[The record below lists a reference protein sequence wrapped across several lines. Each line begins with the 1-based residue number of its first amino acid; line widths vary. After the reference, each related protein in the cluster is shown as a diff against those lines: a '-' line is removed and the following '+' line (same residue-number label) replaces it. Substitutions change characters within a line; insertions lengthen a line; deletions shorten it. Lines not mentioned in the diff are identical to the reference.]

1 MFDEMAKK
9 LRKIGILIFSLLIL
23 LCAGGTAW
31 GEGKGGNHSKAD
43 LIILCMIEP
52 GTKLPVKEFTE
63 FTFCPGDELSTQE
76 LQAITGKGVVGLRG
90 ASPDPEAAA
99 RIILWDEACMQGAS
113 GLAFS
118 NQGDSR
124 ANGQTN
130 TLVTG
135 GR

>member
-1 MFDEMAKK
+1 VSDEIAKK

-23 LCAGGTAW
+23 LAAGGTAW
-31 GEGKGGNHSKAD
+31 GEGKGGKHSKAD
-43 LIILCMIEP
+43 LILLCMLEP
-52 GTKLPVKEFTE
+52 GTKLLANE
-63 FTFCPGDELSTQE
+63 FTFRPGDELSSQE
-76 LQAITGKGVVGLRG
+76 LQAISGKGPVGLRG
-90 ASPDPEAAA
+90 ASQDPEAGA

-124 ANGQTN
+124 ANTQMN

>member
-1 MFDEMAKK
+1 VFDEMAKK

-23 LCAGGTAW
+23 LCVGGTAW
-31 GEGKGGNHSKAD
+31 GEGKGCKHSKAD
-43 LIILCMIEP
+43 LIILCMIEA
-52 GTKLPVKEFTE
+52 GTKLPVKGL
-63 FTFCPGDELSTQE
+63 TFHPADELSSQE
-76 LQAITGKGVVGLRG
+76 LQAITGKGMVGLRG
-90 ASPDPEAAA
+90 TSQDSEAAA

>member
-1 MFDEMAKK
+1 VSDETAKK

-23 LCAGGTAW
+23 LAAGGTAW
-31 GEGKGGNHSKAD
+31 GEGKGGKHSKAD
-43 LIILCMIEP
+43 LIFLCMIDP
-52 GTKLPVKEFTE
+52 GTKLASE
-63 FTFCPGDELSTQE
+63 FTFRPGDKLSSQE
-76 LQAITGKGVVGLRG
+76 LQAITGKGMVGLRG
-90 ASPDPEAAA
+90 TSQDPKAAA

-118 NQGDSR
+118 NQGDAR
-124 ANGQTN
+124 ANTQTN